1 MIEIYITP
9 SVPVEAGMWHIQSTP
24 PCRDLRP
31 SPNIVVHPL
40 VWRSNLSHSK
50 NPANL
55 KPAELKKACATRGLS
70 PMGYPDELLEALMGY
85 LKKHGGSNGGRYFHI
100 SK

>member
-1 MIEIYITP
+1 MCILWCDAKT
-9 SVPVEAGMWHIQSTP
+9 ST
-24 PCRDLRP
+24 
-31 SPNIVVHPL
+31 N
-40 VWRSNLSHSK
+40 SK

-85 LKKHGGSNGGRYFHI
+85 LKKHGGSSGGRHTHVF
-100 SK
+100 SQ